1 MKKEKEPK
9 EEYLLFWPFLTP
21 SRSFWEIS
29 LRVTAILFAA
39 MSVIILLA
47 SILEQ
52 VEIYFR

>member
-1 MKKEKEPK
+1 MKKDKETK
-9 EEYLLFWPFLTP
+9 AEEILFWPFLTP

-52 VEIYFR
+52 VEIYLR